1 MNRSEGEGV
10 TMAARVLA
18 PATDEHGLQPTNGV
32 RGGGLSIR
40 NVSKVYGSGNASFL
54 AVDDCSI
61 EIAPGELHVIV
72 GPSGCGKTTLLN
84 AIAGFH
90 SISSGEICLD
100 GALLCG
106 SDQPQAAPGADRVV
120 VFQNGA
126 LFPWKTIL
134 DNITYGPIIQKRMTK
149 KEARDLARDKMASA
163 GLSGLEDSYP
173 GELSSGMA
181 RRVEIVRALVN
192 DPKVLLFDEPFR
204 GMDNLTKSI
213 MHECLLEIYDQNQ
226 VTIFFITHDI
236 EEAVFLGSCVSV
248 MTTRPGRIKESIK
261 VDIPRP
267 RDYRVLTSGE
277 FLGLIAQVV
286 DAVHDEAQKA
296 FEAGERELA

>member
-1 MNRSEGEGV
+1 MNTPVREATNDGQGV
-10 TMAARVLA
+10 Q
-18 PATDEHGLQPTNGV
+18 PAKRL
-32 RGGGLSIR
+32 RGALSIR
-40 NVSKVYGSGNASFL
+40 NVSKIYDPERTSVL
-54 AVDDCSI
+54 AVDNCSI

-90 SISSGEICLD
+90 SISSGEIYLD
-100 GALLCG
+100 GELLCG
-106 SDQPQAAPGADRVV
+106 TDKPQASPGADRVV

-134 DNITYGPIIQKRMTK
+134 DNITYGPIVQERMTK
-149 KEARDLARDKMASA
+149 NEARELAREKMGEA
-163 GLSGLEDSYP
+163 GLSGLENMYP

-192 DPKVLLFDEPFR
+192 DPKVLLLDEPFR
-204 GMDNLTKSI
+204 GMDDLTKSI
-213 MHECLLEIYDQNQ
+213 MHESLLKIYDQNQ
-226 VTIFFITHDI
+226 VTTFFITHDI
-236 EEAVFLGSCVSV
+236 EEAVFVGSKVSV
-248 MTTRPGRIKESIK
+248 MTTRPGRIKESID

-267 RDYRVLTSGE
+267 RDYHVLTSNE
-277 FLGLIAQVV
+277 FRGLIGRVV

-296 FEAGERELA
+296 FEAGEREMA

>member
-1 MNRSEGEGV
+1 MNSLEHEAV
-10 TMAARVLA
+10 A
-18 PATDEHGLQPTNGV
+18 PAKQL
-32 RGGGLSIR
+32 RGGISIR
-40 NVSKVYGSGNASFL
+40 NVSKVYGSGRSSFM
-54 AVDDCSI
+54 AVDSCSI

-90 SISSGEICLD
+90 SISSGEIYLD
-100 GALLCG
+100 GELLCG
-106 SDQPQAAPGADRVV
+106 PGQPQAAPGADRVV

-134 DNITYGPIIQKRMTK
+134 DNLTYGPVIQGLMTK
-149 KEARDLARDKMASA
+149 KDAQNLARERMATA
-163 GLSGLEDSYP
+163 GLSGFEDTYP

-181 RRVEIVRALVN
+181 RRVEIARALLN
-192 DPKVLLFDEPFR
+192 DPKVLLLDEPFR

-213 MHECLLEIYDQNQ
+213 MHESLLQIYDRNE
-226 VTIFFITHDI
+226 VTVFFITHDI
-236 EEAVFLGSCVSV
+236 EEAAFLGSRVSV
-248 MTTRPGRIKESIK
+248 MTTRPGRIKETID

-267 RDYRVLTSGE
+267 RDYRVLTSDK
-277 FLGLIAQVV
+277 FLGLMGRIV
-286 DAVHDEAQKA
+286 DAVADEAQKA